1 MFCEKCGKE
10 LPADARF
17 CEHCGNP
24 VTREESL
31 LDRAKRQDQAALA
44 EIYEQTSG
52 AVYRVLKVLIKNDE
66 DTVQDLLQD
75 TYVKAFTR
83 LDQLQDES
91 KLLPWLKTIA
101 NNSAKDWL
109 KKCKPVLFTA
119 MAGNEGNEETEDLS
133 FEENIETDRIDENPE
148 LAMDE
153 KEVRRLVMEILNQ
166 LPEDQRVVLGMFYY
180 EDMSVKEIASILEV
194 SDNTVKSRLNY
205 GRKKVKEL
213 VLDLEKKGTK
223 LYNVAP
229 FTFFVY
235 LLYRLGK
242 STSVEAAE
250 LDILQTALHTAL
262 QRTAAQEIYKKA
274 GHTAQEAA
282 GQTVQNHAENM
293 TSQAATHTASTGAG
307 NGASEAASTVHH
319 ASQAASA
326 ASKAA
331 GAAAGTAARH
341 AGLKVA
347 AVILA
352 GVVGGGGI
360 TYGVV
365 KNADKIPVIQN
376 IAEDNE
382 GPSVKVAE
390 KPEEE
395 ENTEEPADTEEE
407 KEDTEDAEDTEDKAE
422 TETPKTDEEIY
433 KEFYEEYVRNENL
446 QVIDNNSQLEYHP
459 YEGAY
464 QQDLMLGCHMEDFG
478 GDGRQELL
486 LLRTKEE
493 NWEYDVTPPD
503 PEVNR
508 VLVLELYGIEDQE
521 VFQRQT
527 LKMPGSA
534 LNEIVSYVKEQ
545 IGMERIGTDFYLCR
559 YGMYHGSAGPGSHYN
574 TIVKVTDNELQMTHK
589 LYYVSSGNY
598 AMNGACEVD
607 GTSYFTGN
615 ADTDENFINSVIQ
628 QYNISAYQD
637 VSLPFLFNLNR
648 EEITAQEMNDT
659 FVVDNCFTTPEQ
671 TAQVEAAS
679 RSGQVDNTVYYYTS
693 QINTQ
698 EMTIDGNSYGK
709 AVISG
714 VEYNGDNITFD
725 WSYHKVTDA
734 DSDEYYQNSSFV
746 PREKT
751 TFQIIPET
759 KYYTAEFDTSTE
771 QTTYDYYN
779 RDEFLP
785 LKFNGLQLHMK
796 VQNGKI
802 LSMYKTS

>member
-119 MAGNEGNEETEDLS
+119 MAGNEGNEETEALS
-133 FEENIETDRIDENPE
+133 FEENIEADRIDENPE

-250 LDILQTALHTAL
+250 LDTLQTALHTAL
-262 QRTAAQEIYKKA
+262 QRTAA
-274 GHTAQEAA
+274 T
-282 GQTVQNHAENM
+282 T
-293 TSQAATHTASTGAG
+293 STGAG
-307 NGASEAASTVHH
+307 SGASEAASTVHH

-326 ASKAA
+326 SSKAA
-331 GAAAGTAARH
+331 GAAAGSAARH

-352 GVVGGGGI
+352 GVVGGGGV

-376 IAEDNE
+376 FVEENDA
-382 GPSVKVAE
+382 PVVKVAE
-390 KPEEE
+390 KPKEKEKTE
-395 ENTEEPADTEEE
+395 STEEPETEVTEPAEEKPVDHTPVKTENNE
-407 KEDTEDAEDTEDKAE
+407 KEDIIPTDVFQEGTYGDNVHWYLGADGTLAVTGEGEIADVADMSSDS
-422 TETPKTDEEIY
+422 TPWY
-433 KEFYEEYVRNENL
+433 
-446 QVIDNNSQLEYHP
+446 
-459 YEGAY
+459 AY
-464 QQDLMLGCHMEDFG
+464 QAQIRKIAI
-478 GDGRQELL
+478 GDGITRIGKG
-486 LLRTKEE
+486 TFA
-493 NWEYDVTPPD
+493 
-503 PEVNR
+503 
-508 VLVLELYGIEDQE
+508 G
-521 VFQRQT
+521 
-527 LKMPGSA
+527 MG
-534 LNEIVSYVKEQ
+534 YVKEITMADSVKE
-545 IGMERIGTDFYLCR
+545 IGQSAFSGVMPRTADPGVQRTITLSQSLEKIDEYAFTESNLAEVNIPDSVREIGYAAFRRCYDLKSVTIGENSKLESIGNLAFEDCTLDAGIIYIPSTVKTIKSVAFGNGHFADQVVFSEQLQELGLCAFG
-559 YGMYHGSAGPGSHYN
+559 YGSTGMN
-574 TIVKVTDNELQMTHK
+574 KVF
-589 LYYVSSGNY
+589 
-598 AMNGACEVD
+598 
-607 GTSYFTGN
+607 FTGD
-615 ADTDENFINSVIQ
+615 APVISDDTIAKN
-628 QYNISAYQD
+628 
-637 VSLPFLFNLNR
+637 PG
-648 EEITAQEMNDT
+648 DT
-659 FVVDNCFTTPEQ
+659 VFPDTTTMIYYPKDNPTWNNYDFTKLMKVVH
-671 TAQVEAAS
+671 AS
-679 RSGQVDNTVYYYTS
+679 GVDKKDM
-693 QINTQ
+693 QHF
-698 EMTIDGNSYGK
+698 IDGE
-709 AVISG
+709 
-714 VEYNGDNITFD
+714 VE
-725 WSYHKVTDA
+725 
-734 DSDEYYQNSSFV
+734 
-746 PREKT
+746 
-751 TFQIIPET
+751 
-759 KYYTAEFDTSTE
+759 
-771 QTTYDYYN
+771 
-779 RDEFLP
+779 
-785 LKFNGLQLHMK
+785 
-796 VQNGKI
+796 
-802 LSMYKTS
+802 

>member
-119 MAGNEGNEETEDLS
+119 MAGNEGNEETEALS
-133 FEENIETDRIDENPE
+133 FEENIEADRIDENPE

-250 LDILQTALHTAL
+250 LDTLQTALHTAL
-262 QRTAAQEIYKKA
+262 QRTAA
-274 GHTAQEAA
+274 T
-282 GQTVQNHAENM
+282 T
-293 TSQAATHTASTGAG
+293 STGAG
-307 NGASEAASTVHH
+307 SGASEAASTVHH

-326 ASKAA
+326 SSKAA
-331 GAAAGTAARH
+331 GAAAGSAARH

-352 GVVGGGGI
+352 GVVGGGGV

-376 IAEDNE
+376 FVEENDA
-382 GPSVKVAE
+382 PVVKVAE
-390 KPEEE
+390 KPK
-395 ENTEEPADTEEE
+395 EEE
-407 KEDTEDAEDTEDKAE
+407 KTESIEEPEVEVTEPAEEKPVDHTPVKTENNEKEDIIPTDVIQEGTYGDNVHWYLGADGTLAVTGEGEIADVADMSSDS
-422 TETPKTDEEIY
+422 TPWY
-433 KEFYEEYVRNENL
+433 
-446 QVIDNNSQLEYHP
+446 
-459 YEGAY
+459 AY
-464 QQDLMLGCHMEDFG
+464 QAQIRKIAI
-478 GDGRQELL
+478 GDGITRIGKG
-486 LLRTKEE
+486 TFA
-493 NWEYDVTPPD
+493 
-503 PEVNR
+503 
-508 VLVLELYGIEDQE
+508 G
-521 VFQRQT
+521 
-527 LKMPGSA
+527 MG
-534 LNEIVSYVKEQ
+534 YVKEITMADSVKE
-545 IGMERIGTDFYLCR
+545 IGQSAFSGVMPRTADPGVQRTITLSQSLEKIDEYAFTESNLAEVNIPDSVREIGYAAFRRCYDLKSVTIGENSKLESIGNLAFEDCTLDAGIIYIPSTVKTIKSVAFGNGHFADQVVFSEQLQELGLCAFG
-559 YGMYHGSAGPGSHYN
+559 YGSTGMN
-574 TIVKVTDNELQMTHK
+574 KVF
-589 LYYVSSGNY
+589 
-598 AMNGACEVD
+598 
-607 GTSYFTGN
+607 FTGD
-615 ADTDENFINSVIQ
+615 A
-628 QYNISAYQD
+628 
-637 VSLPFLFNLNR
+637 P
-648 EEITAQEMNDT
+648 
-659 FVVDNCFTTPEQ
+659 
-671 TAQVEAAS
+671 
-679 RSGQVDNTVYYYTS
+679 
-693 QINTQ
+693 
-698 EMTIDGNSYGK
+698 
-709 AVISG
+709 VISDDTIAK
-714 VEYNGDNITFD
+714 NPGDTVFPDTTTMI
-725 WSYHKVTDA
+725 
-734 DSDEYYQNSSFV
+734 YYPKDNPTWNNYDF
-746 PREKT
+746 
-751 TFQIIPET
+751 T
-759 KYYTAEFDTSTE
+759 K
-771 QTTYDYYN
+771 
-779 RDEFLP
+779 L
-785 LKFNGLQLHMK
+785 MK
-796 VQNGKI
+796 VVQATGVDKKD
-802 LSMYKTS
+802 MQHFY

>member
-1 MFCEKCGKE
+1 MFCAKCGKE
-10 LPADARF
+10 IPEAAGF
-17 CEHCGNP
+17 CRYCGNP

-119 MAGNEGNEETEDLS
+119 MAGNEGNEETEALS
-133 FEENIETDRIDENPE
+133 FEENIEADRIDENPE

-250 LDILQTALHTAL
+250 LDTLQTALHTAL
-262 QRTAAQEIYKKA
+262 QRTAA
-274 GHTAQEAA
+274 
-282 GQTVQNHAENM
+282 
-293 TSQAATHTASTGAG
+293 TASTGAG
-307 NGASEAASTVHH
+307 SGASEAASTVHH

-326 ASKAA
+326 SSKAA
-331 GAAAGTAARH
+331 GAAAGSAARH

-352 GVVGGGGI
+352 GVVGGGGV

-376 IAEDNE
+376 FVEENDA
-382 GPSVKVAE
+382 PVVKVAE
-390 KPEEE
+390 KPKEKEKTE
-395 ENTEEPADTEEE
+395 STEEPETEVTEPAEE
-407 KEDTEDAEDTEDKAE
+407 KPVDHTPVKTESNEKENIIPADVIQEGTYGDNVHWYLGADGTLAVTGEGEIADVADMSSDS
-422 TETPKTDEEIY
+422 TPWY
-433 KEFYEEYVRNENL
+433 
-446 QVIDNNSQLEYHP
+446 
-459 YEGAY
+459 AY
-464 QQDLMLGCHMEDFG
+464 QAQIRKIAI
-478 GDGRQELL
+478 GD
-486 LLRTKEE
+486 
-493 NWEYDVTPPD
+493 
-503 PEVNR
+503 
-508 VLVLELYGIEDQE
+508 
-521 VFQRQT
+521 
-527 LKMPGSA
+527 
-534 LNEIVSYVKEQ
+534 EITRIGKGTFAGMGYVKEITMADSVKE
-545 IGMERIGTDFYLCR
+545 IGQSAFSGVMPRTADPGVQRTITLSQSLEKIDEYAFTESNLAEVNIPDSVREIGYAAFRRCYDLKSVTIGENSKLESIGNLAFEDCTLDSGTINIPSTVKTIKSVAFGNGHFADQVVFSEQLQELGLCAFG
-559 YGMYHGSAGPGSHYN
+559 YGSTGMN
-574 TIVKVTDNELQMTHK
+574 KVF
-589 LYYVSSGNY
+589 
-598 AMNGACEVD
+598 
-607 GTSYFTGN
+607 FTGD
-615 ADTDENFINSVIQ
+615 APVISDDTIAKN
-628 QYNISAYQD
+628 
-637 VSLPFLFNLNR
+637 PG
-648 EEITAQEMNDT
+648 DT
-659 FVVDNCFTTPEQ
+659 VFPDTTTMIYYPKDNPTWNNYDFTKLMKVVQAT
-671 TAQVEAAS
+671 
-679 RSGQVDNTVYYYTS
+679 GVDKKDM
-693 QINTQ
+693 QHF
-698 EMTIDGNSYGK
+698 IDGE
-709 AVISG
+709 
-714 VEYNGDNITFD
+714 VE
-725 WSYHKVTDA
+725 
-734 DSDEYYQNSSFV
+734 
-746 PREKT
+746 
-751 TFQIIPET
+751 
-759 KYYTAEFDTSTE
+759 
-771 QTTYDYYN
+771 
-779 RDEFLP
+779 
-785 LKFNGLQLHMK
+785 
-796 VQNGKI
+796 
-802 LSMYKTS
+802 

>member
-1 MFCEKCGKE
+1 MFCAKCGKE
-10 LPADARF
+10 IPEAAGF
-17 CEHCGNP
+17 CRYCGNP

-119 MAGNEGNEETEDLS
+119 MAGNEGNEETETLS
-133 FEENIETDRIDENPE
+133 FEENIEADRIDENPE

-250 LDILQTALHTAL
+250 LDTLQTALHTAL
-262 QRTAAQEIYKKA
+262 QRTAVQDIYKNA

-293 TSQAATHTASTGAG
+293 TSQAATHTASTGA
-307 NGASEAASTVHH
+307 SEAASTVHH

-331 GAAAGTAARH
+331 GAAAGSAARH

-352 GVVGGGGI
+352 GVVGGGGV

-376 IAEDNE
+376 FVEENDA
-382 GPSVKVAE
+382 PVVKVAE
-390 KPEEE
+390 KPK
-395 ENTEEPADTEEE
+395 EEE
-407 KEDTEDAEDTEDKAE
+407 KTESIEEPEVEVTEPAEEKPVDHTPVKTENNEKEDIIPEEVIQEGTYGDNVHWYLGADGTLAVTGEGEIADVADMSSDS
-422 TETPKTDEEIY
+422 TPWY
-433 KEFYEEYVRNENL
+433 
-446 QVIDNNSQLEYHP
+446 
-459 YEGAY
+459 AY
-464 QQDLMLGCHMEDFG
+464 QAQIRKIAI
-478 GDGRQELL
+478 GDGITRIGKG
-486 LLRTKEE
+486 TFA
-493 NWEYDVTPPD
+493 
-503 PEVNR
+503 
-508 VLVLELYGIEDQE
+508 G
-521 VFQRQT
+521 
-527 LKMPGSA
+527 MG
-534 LNEIVSYVKEQ
+534 YVKEITMADSVKE
-545 IGMERIGTDFYLCR
+545 IGESAFYGFMPRTADPGVQRTVTLSQSLEKIDDYAFTASNLVAVEIPDSVREIGFAAFRRCYDLKSVTIGENSKLESIGNLAFEDCTLDAGIIYIPSTVKTIKSVAFGNGHFADQVVFSEQLQELGLCAFG
-559 YGMYHGSAGPGSHYN
+559 YGSTGMN
-574 TIVKVTDNELQMTHK
+574 KVF
-589 LYYVSSGNY
+589 
-598 AMNGACEVD
+598 
-607 GTSYFTGN
+607 FTGD
-615 ADTDENFINSVIQ
+615 APVISDDTIAKN
-628 QYNISAYQD
+628 
-637 VSLPFLFNLNR
+637 PG
-648 EEITAQEMNDT
+648 DT
-659 FVVDNCFTTPEQ
+659 VFPDTTTMIYYPKDNPTWNNYDFTKLMKVVH
-671 TAQVEAAS
+671 AS
-679 RSGQVDNTVYYYTS
+679 GVDKKDM
-693 QINTQ
+693 QHF
-698 EMTIDGNSYGK
+698 IDGE
-709 AVISG
+709 
-714 VEYNGDNITFD
+714 VE
-725 WSYHKVTDA
+725 
-734 DSDEYYQNSSFV
+734 
-746 PREKT
+746 
-751 TFQIIPET
+751 
-759 KYYTAEFDTSTE
+759 
-771 QTTYDYYN
+771 
-779 RDEFLP
+779 
-785 LKFNGLQLHMK
+785 
-796 VQNGKI
+796 
-802 LSMYKTS
+802 